1 MRWFRSSGNPDWAA
15 GIDPK
20 RALRHQPRGFRM
32 MPTADVKET
41 SCAATI
47 ELTRKNRENA

>member
-20 RALRHQPRGFRM
+20 QTLGINP
-32 MPTADVKET
+32 ADF
-41 SCAATI
+41 A
-47 ELTRKNRENA
+47 